1 MKENIIIGSHV
12 KMSKQNKYLLGALE
26 ETKSYNANTFMIY
39 TGAPQNTKRVP
50 TDNFFIEEF
59 HNNIK
64 KYNIDVDNLIIHA
77 PYIINL
83 GNTIKR
89 STYELGVEFLIKEIK
104 RAEEIGIKIIVLH
117 PGAAVGAKSINALNQ
132 IIKGL
137 NKILTYSKNT
147 KIALETMAGKGTEVG
162 INFQQLKYI
171 IDNINE
177 EHQNKIGVCWDTC
190 HMHDAGYDLENNLE
204 NIITDFEEK
213 IGLNKLFVFHI
224 NDSKNP
230 INSHKDRHQNIGYGY
245 IKFDTLNKIVHHKKF
260 KNIPKILET
269 PYVNGAPYYKEEIE
283 NFVNKKFKDFL

>member
-177 EHQNKIGVCWDTC
+177 EHQNKIGVC
-190 HMHDAGYDLENNLE
+190 
-204 NIITDFEEK
+204 
-213 IGLNKLFVFHI
+213 
-224 NDSKNP
+224 
-230 INSHKDRHQNIGYGY
+230 
-245 IKFDTLNKIVHHKKF
+245 
-260 KNIPKILET
+260 
-269 PYVNGAPYYKEEIE
+269 
-283 NFVNKKFKDFL
+283 